1 VIEIGMQVRFK
12 RNEDAALWRAT
23 GQVGKVI
30 DVRAFGPSEAMVTVR
45 FDKVSAHV
53 ADHLLEAAIDR

>member
-12 RNEDAALWRAT
+12 RNEDAALWSAT

-30 DVRAFGPSEAMVTVR
+30 DIRAFGPNEAMVTVR
-45 FDKVSAHV
+45 FRNTSAHV
-53 ADHLLEAAIDR
+53 ADHLLETVIDR